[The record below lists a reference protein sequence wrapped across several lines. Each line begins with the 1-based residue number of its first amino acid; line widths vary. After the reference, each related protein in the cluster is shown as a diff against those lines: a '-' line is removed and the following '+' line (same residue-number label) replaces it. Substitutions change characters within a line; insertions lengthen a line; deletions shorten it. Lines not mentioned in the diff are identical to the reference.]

1 MLFDILTLFPEMFPG
16 VLGASIFKRA
26 AEAGHV
32 AVRLHNIRDYA
43 AGKHRVT
50 DDYPFGGGAGMVM
63 KTEPVFRA
71 VEWVYGLQDM
81 PTGISS
87 YTPPPEALEADLP
100 AIASPSPVPI
110 ILTSP
115 QGRLFKHSVAEELAQ
130 HSRLIIICG
139 HYEGF
144 DERIREHLVTDEISV
159 GDYVLTGGE
168 LPAMVITDA
177 VARLQ
182 SGVLAEGSAGDE
194 SHARG
199 LLEYPQYTRPPDFR
213 GWTVP
218 PVLVSGHH
226 KRVEEWRRRE
236 SIKRT
241 LERRPDLLE
250 SATLTAEE
258 KKWLAELVQERD
270 TQREEEE

>member
-26 AEAGHV
+26 ADAGQV

-43 AGKHRVT
+43 GGKHRVT
-50 DDYPFGGGAGMVM
+50 DDYPYGGGLGMVM
-63 KTEPVFRA
+63 KPEPIFRA
-71 VEWVYGLQDM
+71 VEWVYRLPD
-81 PTGISS
+81 TSSGITQF
-87 YTPPPEALEADLP
+87 TPPPDALEAEIP
-100 AIASPSPVPI
+100 AIPSPSPVPI

-130 HSRLIIICG
+130 HPRLIIICG

-144 DERIREHLVTDEISV
+144 DERILEHLVTDEISV

-182 SGVLAEGSAGDE
+182 PGVLAEGSAGDE

-218 PVLVSGHH
+218 PVLISGHH
-226 KRVEEWRRRE
+226 KRVDQWRRRE
-236 SIKRT
+236 SLRRT
-241 LERRPDLLE
+241 LTRRPDLLE
-250 SATLTAEE
+250 STDLTAEE
-258 KKWLAELVQERD
+258 KKWLVELEAEGESGDSMRD
-270 TQREEEE
+270 

>member
-16 VLGASIFKRA
+16 VLGVSIFKRA

-71 VEWVYGLQDM
+71 VEWVYGLQDV
-81 PTGISS
+81 PSGISS

-100 AIASPSPVPI
+100 AIPAPSPVPI

-130 HSRLIIICG
+130 HPRLIIICG

-236 SIKRT
+236 SIRRT

-270 TQREEEE
+270 AQKEEAE